1 MKTLSTQ
8 KQRKFQLNREKSY
21 GENKCSVMTEW
32 RMRQRP
38 CGREDLTSRS
48 LGRNI
53 KMVSSVLKTRT
64 EGKQNSK
71 ALNFIK
77 RMTGI

>member
-1 MKTLSTQ
+1 M
-8 KQRKFQLNREKSY
+8 NREKSH
-21 GENKCSVMTEW
+21 GENKCSVMAEW

-38 CGREDLTSRS
+38 RGREDLTFLS

-53 KMVSSVLKTRT
+53 KVVSSVLKTRT

-71 ALNFIK
+71 AL
-77 RMTGI
+77 T

>member
-1 MKTLSTQ
+1 MGTIEDTVNTME

-38 CGREDLTSRS
+38 CGREDLTSLN

-53 KMVSSVLKTRT
+53 KVVSSVVKMVEQRESKTAKPST
-64 EGKQNSK
+64 S
-71 ALNFIK
+71 
-77 RMTGI
+77 